1 MLTPVFQVGDQL
13 DRGDNEIDIL
23 SLLHRLK
30 AQANATGG
38 AFHILAGNHET
49 MNARGNFRYAT
60 AGAMR
65 QFKQWESVCQFK
77 PFLPGFVRD
86 AYHCSLFTRKLE
98 CRGEDQACKNSLAEM
113 NPLARSRFLAL
124 NSGGVLSKDL
134 LAQERLAV
142 VIVGDT
148 LFVHGGL
155 TKELISSAS
164 NVTKV
169 LQKLNTDLSAFFAG
183 ELKGKKAYKGEK
195 VLWNRDYSGRSVADL
210 SADPR
215 ACAELAET
223 LERMPGSVRRMV
235 VGHSVQKGGSVTS
248 ACGGAV
254 WRVDIGMSRGV
265 LGSSPQVLEIR
276 PGGQVTILSSAD
288 ALGTGQVLSGGWA
301 RVTRRW
307 LEAAAGSVSEAWDG
321 VCRSYIQPKRS

>member
-1 MLTPVFQVGDQL
+1 VGDQL
-13 DRGDNEIDIL
+13 DRGDNEIDVL
-23 SLLHRLK
+23 ALLHRLK

-38 AFHILAGNHET
+38 AVHILAGNHET

-60 AGAMR
+60 DGAMR
-65 QFKQWESVCQFK
+65 QFKQWESVCQYK
-77 PFLPGFVRD
+77 PFLPSFVRD
-86 AYHCSLFTRKLE
+86 AYHCGLFTRRLE
-98 CRGEDQACKNSLAEM
+98 CGGEDQVCKNSLAEM

-124 NSGGVLSKDL
+124 KSGGVLSKDL
-134 LAQERLAV
+134 LAEERLAV

-155 TKELISSAS
+155 TKEFISSSS

-169 LQKLNTDLSAFFAG
+169 LQKLNADLSAFFAG
-183 ELKGKKAYKGEK
+183 EQMGKKAYKGEK
-195 VLWNRDYSGRSVADL
+195 VLWNRDYSGRSVAEL

-248 ACGGAV
+248 ACRGAV

-276 PGGQVTILSSAD
+276 PGDRVTVLSSSDYQGA
-288 ALGTGQVLSGGWA
+288 AKVHSGGWA
-301 RVTRRW
+301 RAARGW
-307 LEAAAGSVSEAWDG
+307 LETAAGSVYDAWDG
-321 VCRSYIQPKRS
+321 VCRSYSQPKQS